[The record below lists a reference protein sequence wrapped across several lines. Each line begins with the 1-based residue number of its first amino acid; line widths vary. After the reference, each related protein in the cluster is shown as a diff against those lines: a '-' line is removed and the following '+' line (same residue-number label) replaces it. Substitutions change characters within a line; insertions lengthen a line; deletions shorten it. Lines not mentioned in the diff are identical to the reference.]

1 MSSVKEP
8 AWRVANDI
16 LIFMLV
22 AYTLVALFWT
32 VFQCNPPPAMWSLAY
47 SGKLVVPAKCWSTEL
62 MANVLSVLH
71 VVMDFVLLAT
81 PIIFLWKVQLNK
93 AKKVRLYLVFSLGAL
108 SCVASIVRQL
118 AQKHINMDITYSYTS
133 LLAWTLADLTL
144 ALVVA
149 SLPVMSALIPA
160 VFHRLTGSSDDRS
173 RPTGITSNITE
184 SKAPNTRRRAS
195 DEHGILRENEIEL
208 SYTFRTKDA
217 SDDGRAATNDVKGA
231 FVSTQSVQRS
241 ALT

>member
-1 MSSVKEP
+1 
-8 AWRVANDI
+8 
-16 LIFMLV
+16 
-22 AYTLVALFWT
+22 
-32 VFQCNPPPAMWSLAY
+32 MWNLAY

-93 AKKVRLYLVFSLGAL
+93 AKRVRLYLVFSLGAL

-118 AQKHINMDITYSYTS
+118 AQKHINMDITYGYTS

-173 RPTGITSNITE
+173 RPTGISSNITE
-184 SKAPNTRRRAS
+184 PKTPTTRRRAS

-208 SYTFRTKDA
+208 SYTFRMKDA
-217 SDDGRAATNDVKGA
+217 SDGGHTATNDVKGA
-231 FVSTQSVQRS
+231 FVSTQSFRRS
-241 ALT
+241 GLI